1 MKLSQPALA
10 INVFS
15 GKLSCDRLRQEKQR
29 RSIEKLLLRA
39 KEVWLVD
46 LGLLQLLHI
55 LFFFLLNTS
64 HEAVYR
70 PITFRSSMK

>member
-1 MKLSQPALA
+1 VKLSQPALA

-55 LFFFLLNTS
+55 LFFFFSTL
-64 HEAVYR
+64 A
-70 PITFRSSMK
+70 MKRYIVLSLSGVV